1 MTNKTAQM
9 NFDNTNSFE
18 KFIYNFVF
26 INQRAARV
34 FAVALFF
41 YRKGRIVIYTKK
53 LKTITLKVK
62 EGPALENAS
71 NSKSAYEIAK
81 EIYSGLSDD
90 QEHFCILFLDN
101 GNNITG
107 FKVLFS
113 GAMNAA
119 TVDLKVVFRNAL
131 LFGARSLILVHNHPS
146 NTLNASHED
155 IQITREIKQ
164 AGKLLGVKIL
174 DHIILTN
181 NSYLSMADK
190 AMI

>member
-1 MTNKTAQM
+1 
-9 NFDNTNSFE
+9 
-18 KFIYNFVF
+18 
-26 INQRAARV
+26 
-34 FAVALFF
+34 
-41 YRKGRIVIYTKK
+41 VIYTKK

-62 EGPALENAS
+62 EGSALGNAG
-71 NSKSAYEIAK
+71 NSKSAYEIANN
-81 EIYSGLSDD
+81 IYSGLSDD
-90 QEHFCILFLDN
+90 QEHFCIMFLDS

-113 GAMNAA
+113 GGMNAA

-146 NTLNASHED
+146 NTLNASQED
-155 IQITREIKQ
+155 IEITQEIKQ

-174 DHIILTN
+174 DHIVLTN

>member
-1 MTNKTAQM
+1 MWHII
-9 NFDNTNSFE
+9 F
-18 KFIYNFVF
+18 KFYTKEV
-26 INQRAARV
+26 
-34 FAVALFF
+34 
-41 YRKGRIVIYTKK
+41 IVIYTKK

-62 EGPALENAS
+62 EGSALGNAG
-71 NSKSAYEIAK
+71 NSKSAYEIANN
-81 EIYSGLSDD
+81 IYSGLSDD
-90 QEHFCILFLDN
+90 QEHFCIMFLDS

-113 GAMNAA
+113 GGMNAA

-146 NTLNASHED
+146 NTLNASQED
-155 IQITREIKQ
+155 IEITQEIKQ

-174 DHIILTN
+174 DHIVLTN

>member
-1 MTNKTAQM
+1 M
-9 NFDNTNSFE
+9 
-18 KFIYNFVF
+18 
-26 INQRAARV
+26 
-34 FAVALFF
+34 
-41 YRKGRIVIYTKK
+41 IYTKK

-62 EGPALENAS
+62 DVNALQKAS

-81 EIYSGLSDD
+81 NIYSGLSDD
-90 QEHFCILFLDN
+90 QEHFSVLFLDS

-113 GAMNAA
+113 GGMNAA

-146 NTLNASHED
+146 NSLNASRED
-155 IQITREIKQ
+155 IQITKEIKQ
-164 AGKLLGVKIL
+164 AGKLLGVRIL

-181 NSYLSMADK
+181 NSYLSMADE